1 MQVTG
6 AACVV
11 IVARQASWRDISV
24 TVSSS
29 LEPVTR
35 DCVGSCHRMLLMIV
49 FRCVE
54 RCGMIPTSVFKQTCG
69 IDVNK
74 AQQVKSIWD

>member
-1 MQVTG
+1 
-6 AACVV
+6 
-11 IVARQASWRDISV
+11 
-24 TVSSS
+24 
-29 LEPVTR
+29 
-35 DCVGSCHRMLLMIV
+35 VGSCHRMLLMIV